1 MLSLLYCLGISTNYF
16 LGDFP
21 NAKMLK
27 KLNNLYMTKEE
38 AIKKAGSQAKL
49 AKLLGVTRGA
59 IYHWKDI
66 PALRIYQLKE
76 LKPDWFGL

>member
-1 MLSLLYCLGISTNYF
+1 
-16 LGDFP
+16 
-21 NAKMLK
+21 
-27 KLNNLYMTKEE
+27 MTKEE

-59 IYHWKDI
+59 IYHWKEI

>member
-1 MLSLLYCLGISTNYF
+1 
-16 LGDFP
+16 
-21 NAKMLK
+21 MLK

-49 AKLLGVTRGA
+49 SKLLGVTRGA
-59 IYHWKDI
+59 IYHWKAI

-76 LKPDWFGL
+76 LKPDWFKL